1 MSGGGGKGGSQST
14 QVQIPKFL
22 EDAAKR
28 NLARADEIA
37 QIGFTPYTGPDV
49 AALTPLQMS
58 AMQGTSQ
65 AAGAFGLP
73 GGGMDPMQG
82 QPQAQTFAGGVQG
95 LSAAPIYQQAIDA
108 FAQQNPGQ
116 FEAIRRV
123 FLDPVSGAAP
133 AAPFGAAQEAARP
146 VAPAGMRLDLM
157 TGEPIPEDQ
166 FRNLYGR

>member
-1 MSGGGGKGGSQST
+1 MSGGGGKGGSQKT

-37 QIGFTPYTGPDV
+37 QIGFIPFTGPDV
-49 AALTPLQMS
+49 ASLTPSQLA

-73 GGGMDPMQG
+73 GGGFDPMQG

-95 LSAAPIYQQAIDA
+95 LSAAPIFQQALDA
-108 FAQQNPGQ
+108 FAQESPGQ

-123 FLDPVSGAAP
+123 FLDPVTGAAP
-133 AAPFGAAQEAARP
+133 PAPFGSPALPPP
-146 VAPAGMRLDLM
+146 VSPFGQFGMSEREERIRR
-157 TGEPIPEDQ
+157 GEIGP
-166 FRNLYGR
+166 